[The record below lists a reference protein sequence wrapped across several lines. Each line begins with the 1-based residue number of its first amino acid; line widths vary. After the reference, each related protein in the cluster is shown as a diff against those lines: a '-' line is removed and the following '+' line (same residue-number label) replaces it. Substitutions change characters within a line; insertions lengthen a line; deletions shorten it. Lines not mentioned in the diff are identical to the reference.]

1 MKWTEIKVKTTTEA
15 VEAVSNIFYE
25 IGAQGVVIE
34 DPKDFIFQEKDEL
47 SWDYIEEEIFIN
59 GYEGAIVKAYLSEA
73 DSSILS
79 KIELIREGVKN
90 LSLYGIDAGE
100 GIVEIEEVNQ
110 EDWENAWKKYYK
122 PVKVSNK
129 IVIKPTWEEYEASL
143 NEVVIDL
150 DPGMA
155 FGTGTHETTSMCIIE
170 LEKYVTSEDTV
181 LDIGCGSGILS
192 IAAAK
197 LGAENVIGVDLDPMA
212 VRVSKENVE
221 QNNLSAFVEIRHGNL
236 TEVIHEK
243 SDILVANI
251 IADIIIML
259 SNDVNNFVKKGGLFI
274 SSGIILSRLD
284 DVKNAIEEK
293 GFEIM
298 DVNTMGEWACI
309 TSKVL

>member
-25 IGAQGVVIE
+25 VGAQGVVIE

-47 SWDYIEEEIFIN
+47 SWDYIEEEVFIN
-59 GYEGAIVKAYLSEA
+59 GYEGAIVKAYLSEE
-73 DSSILS
+73 DLSIIS
-79 KIELIREGVKN
+79 KIETIREGVKN
-90 LSLYGIDAGE
+90 LSQYGIDTGDAL
-100 GIVEIEEVNQ
+100 VEIEEVNQ

-122 PVKVSNK
+122 PIKVSNS
-129 IVIKPTWEEYEASL
+129 IVIKPTWEDYEASL
-143 NEVVIDL
+143 NEIVIDL

-155 FGTGTHETTSMCIIE
+155 FGTGTHETTNMCIIE
-170 LEKYVTSEDTV
+170 LEKYVTGENTV

-197 LGAENVIGVDLDPMA
+197 LGAENVVGVDLDPMA

-236 TEVIHEK
+236 TDVIHEK

-251 IADIIIML
+251 IADIIIAL
-259 SNDVNNFVKKGGLFI
+259 SDDVDKFVKSGGIFI
-274 SSGIILSRLD
+274 SSGIILSRLE
-284 DVKNAIEEK
+284 DVKQAIIEK
-293 GFEIM
+293 GFEII

-309 TSKVL
+309 TSRVL